1 MKSEKKILA
10 LIGARSGSKG
20 VKDKNIKK
28 LGDKPLIA
36 WIIKSATK
44 SKFINRI
51 IVSTDSKKYAKIAKK
66 YNAETPVLR
75 PKKISTDKSIDLDYV
90 KHMLQWLKKNE
101 NYEPDIVIR
110 LLATVPFQKTKD
122 IDSLIK
128 IIVKKQY
135 DSAVI
140 ITEIKQ
146 HPKKALK
153 IVGKKNKKLVSFISS
168 KGTDVGSSRGR
179 QFYQPA
185 YVRANAIAFE
195 RSIVKKYN
203 SLTSNNVGYLLIKEK
218 KIIDIDTEE
227 DFEIAKSY
235 LKEKNKNKIF

>member
-1 MKSEKKILA
+1 MKKKKKVLA

-20 VKDKNIKK
+20 IKNKNIKK
-28 LGDKPLIA
+28 LGDKPLLA
-36 WIIKSATK
+36 WIIKSALK
-44 SKFINRI
+44 SKLINRI
-51 IVSTDSKKYAKIAKK
+51 IVSTDSKKYAIIAKK

-75 PKKISTDKSIDLDYV
+75 PKKISSDKSKDLDYV
-90 KHMLQWLKKNE
+90 KHMLKWLKKNE

-122 IDSLIK
+122 IDNLIK
-128 IIVKKQY
+128 IIISKKY
-135 DSAVI
+135 DSAAI

-168 KGTDVGSSRGR
+168 KGTDVGSNRGR

-185 YVRANAIAFE
+185 YIRANAIAFE
-195 RSIVKKYN
+195 NDVVKKHN
-203 SLTSNNVGYLLIKEK
+203 SLTSNKVGYLLIKEK
-218 KIIDIDTEE
+218 KIVDIDTEE
-227 DFEIAKSY
+227 DFEIAKNY
-235 LKEKNKNKIF
+235 LNEKK